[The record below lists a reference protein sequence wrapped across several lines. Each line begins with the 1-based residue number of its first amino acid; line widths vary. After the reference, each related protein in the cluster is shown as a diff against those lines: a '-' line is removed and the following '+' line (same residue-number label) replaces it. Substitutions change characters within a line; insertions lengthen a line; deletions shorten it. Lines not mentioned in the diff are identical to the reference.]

1 MNQKLVVIGVVLI
14 VVGLL
19 WSWLQQFPFGRLPG
33 DLRFARGGF
42 VFYLPITT
50 GLLLSLLFSLWLW
63 LVRR

>member
-19 WSWLQQFPFGRLPG
+19 WSWLTQFPFGRLPG

-42 VFYLPITT
+42 VFYFPITT
-50 GLLLSLLFSLWLW
+50 GVVLSLVISLVLW